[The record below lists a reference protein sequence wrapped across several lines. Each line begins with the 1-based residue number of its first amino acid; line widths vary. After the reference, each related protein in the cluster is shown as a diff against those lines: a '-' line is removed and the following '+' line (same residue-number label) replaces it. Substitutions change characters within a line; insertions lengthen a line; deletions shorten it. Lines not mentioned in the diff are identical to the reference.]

1 MNEECKSSAR
11 RIVIVGGVAG
21 GASAAARAR
30 RLCERCEI
38 IVFER
43 GPHVSFANCGLP
55 YFVGGEIVEQDSL
68 LLQTPETLR
77 ARFNL
82 DVRVSTEVMAID
94 RARQV
99 VKVRELGSGREY
111 EQPYDTLVL
120 STGASPLKP
129 PIPGID
135 RPGHFTM
142 RNIPDVE
149 RIMAWI
155 KGCRACRAVVVG
167 GGYIGLEMAEQLKH
181 RGLGVTVVEALPQVM
196 APLDPEMA
204 AWLHAELK
212 ANGVALHL
220 GDSVA
225 AFEAPQPGEN
235 ARASVVML
243 KSGKRIEADTVVL
256 GLGVRP
262 ETSLAKNARL
272 ELGTLGGIRVNDH
285 MQTSDPNIFAVGDA
299 VEVRDR
305 VTGAWGIIPLA
316 GPANRQ
322 GRIAANNIFGR
333 RSRYESTQGTAIL
346 RLFKLSAGCTGA
358 NEKALRKAGIP
369 YQALHL
375 HPGSHAGYYPG
386 AEPIAMKILFAPDT
400 GKLLGAQAVGH
411 DGVDKRIDV
420 FATAIKGNMTV
431 QDLAELEL
439 AYAPPFGSAKD
450 PVNMAGMA
458 AQNVL
463 TGDVNLAQWNEASC
477 GNRVGEAELA
487 LEAEKGKGRKGA
499 EGKAT
504 AGGKISSAPL
514 PLFSSA
520 RLLLD
525 VRRADERAKGAI
537 PGSIHIP
544 LDELRARMN
553 ELPRDREIIVHC
565 QSGQRS
571 YFACRILSQHGFR
584 VRNLTGS
591 YRTWKTATASQ
602 TSPS

>member
-1 MNEECKSSAR
+1 MHQK

-30 RLCERCEI
+30 RLCEHCQI

-82 DVRVSTEVMAID
+82 DVRVRTEVLSID
-94 RARQV
+94 RTARS
-99 VKVRELGSGREY
+99 VKVRELPTAREY
-111 EQPYDTLVL
+111 DQPFDALIL

-129 PIPGID
+129 PIHGID
-135 RPGHFTM
+135 RPGHFTV

-149 RIMAWI
+149 QIMAWI
-155 KGCRACRAVVVG
+155 RACQACRAVVIG

-181 RGLGVTVVEALPQVM
+181 RGLGVTLVEALPQVM

-204 AWLHAELK
+204 AWLHEELL
-212 ANGVALHL
+212 AHGVTLHL
-220 GDSVA
+220 NDPVASFDS
-225 AFEAPQPGEN
+225 PRPGES
-235 ARASVVML
+235 ARASVVVL
-243 KSGKRIEADTVVL
+243 KSGKRIEADAVVL

-262 ETSLAKNARL
+262 ETVLARNAGL
-272 ELGTLGGIRVNDH
+272 ELGRLGGIRVNDH
-285 MQTSDPNIFAVGDA
+285 LQASDASIWAVGDA

-305 VTGAWGIIPLA
+305 ITQSWCVIPLA

-322 GRIAANNIFGR
+322 GRIAADNIFGR
-333 RSRYESTQGTAIL
+333 ASRYEGTWGTAIL
-346 RLFKLSAGCTGA
+346 RLFNLTVGCTGA
-358 NEKALRKAGIP
+358 NEKTLRQAGIP
-369 YQALHL
+369 FHSLHL

-386 AEPIAMKILFAPDT
+386 AEPIAIKILFSPGA
-400 GKLLGAQAVGH
+400 GKLLGAQAVGR

-420 FATAIKGNMTV
+420 FATALNGGMTV
-431 QDLAELEL
+431 HDLAEVEL

-450 PVNMAGMA
+450 PVNLAGMA

-463 TGDVNLAQWNEASC
+463 AGDVRLAQWTE
-477 GNRVGEAELA
+477 
-487 LEAEKGKGRKGA
+487 
-499 EGKAT
+499 
-504 AGGKISSAPL
+504 IAP
-514 PLFSSA
+514 FA
-520 RLLLD
+520 RETPLLLD
-525 VRRADERAKGAI
+525 VRRPDERAQGFI
-537 PGSIHIP
+537 PGSVHIP
-544 LDELRARMN
+544 LDELRSRLD
-553 ELPRDREIIVHC
+553 ELPRDREIIAHC
-565 QSGQRS
+565 WSGQRS

-591 YRTWKTATASQ
+591 YRTWNTATKALEARNEKLRVRRSV
-602 TSPS
+602 